1 MRQIIKATR
10 KVLTCVRDVTDHVIK
25 QLEKHENPVKKRE
38 KPAKGVLTEPP
49 RL

>member
-1 MRQIIKATR
+1 M
-10 KVLTCVRDVTDHVIK
+10 LTCLRDVMNHVIK

-38 KPAKGVLTEPP
+38 NATKGVLTEPP

>member
-1 MRQIIKATR
+1 M
-10 KVLTCVRDVTDHVIK
+10 LTCLRDVMNHVIK

-38 KPAKGVLTEPP
+38 NDAKGVLTEPP